1 MLSKVTKDKAV
12 ILNADKQKKKKK
24 NEIFKLLKDLNI
36 FTKEIVEII

>member
-12 ILNADKQKKKKK
+12 ILNADKQMEDTK
-24 NEIFKLLKDLNI
+24 NEIFKLLKDINI